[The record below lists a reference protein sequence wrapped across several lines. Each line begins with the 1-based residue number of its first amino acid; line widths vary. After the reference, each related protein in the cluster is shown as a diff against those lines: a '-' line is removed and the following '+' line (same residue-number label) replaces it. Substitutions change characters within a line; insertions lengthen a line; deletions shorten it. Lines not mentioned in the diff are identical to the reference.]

1 MIEKNIQNIITTT
14 YDVVVIGSGPA
25 GISLSL
31 ELEKNFINVALIEA
45 GGSEWSENSQ
55 EYYKGE
61 IEGEFPRDLHISRLR
76 MFGGTTGHW
85 GGTSR
90 PLDYYDFE
98 KWPIKKIDINN
109 HLKKALEILEIK
121 NSFKEKPISDELK
134 LVEFQVSK
142 VRFVD
147 KYLDKIKKSKYIKL
161 FLNSPVLEIEG
172 ENSLTTNVVCYFN
185 NSQKINIKGKFFV
198 IAAGGIEN
206 SRLLLLTNLK
216 NNKLFT
222 QEMPIGNYWYEH
234 PFNELGSAV
243 LDIKKTKE
251 LLKNDLN
258 YSVGMFNS
266 GNNSI
271 SYGFAP
277 TKLLIDKKK
286 ILNSCCWLVLSEHNF
301 DKKWKNILNDL
312 ACIAPNLSG
321 KFLNSF
327 KKKIFCGAYIY
338 SSWEQEADYH
348 NRIVLSK
355 TETDPFNLPLAKL
368 IYKKSELVRNTAKVV
383 VEEIGKFLINNELGR
398 ISINNFLIENNA
410 KYISESGWHHLGGT
424 IMGDSYKNSVV
435 DKNLKIHGS
444 KNTYVL
450 GSSVFPTGGHAN
462 PTLTIIQLALRLNEE
477 ILNKYRKI

>member
-134 LVEFQVSK
+134 LIEFQVSK

-147 KYLDKIKKSKYIKL
+147 KYLDKINKSKYIKL

-172 ENSLTTNVVCYFN
+172 
-185 NSQKINIKGKFFV
+185 
-198 IAAGGIEN
+198 
-206 SRLLLLTNLK
+206 
-216 NNKLFT
+216 
-222 QEMPIGNYWYEH
+222 
-234 PFNELGSAV
+234 
-243 LDIKKTKE
+243 
-251 LLKNDLN
+251 
-258 YSVGMFNS
+258 
-266 GNNSI
+266 
-271 SYGFAP
+271 
-277 TKLLIDKKK
+277 
-286 ILNSCCWLVLSEHNF
+286 
-301 DKKWKNILNDL
+301 
-312 ACIAPNLSG
+312 
-321 KFLNSF
+321 
-327 KKKIFCGAYIY
+327 
-338 SSWEQEADYH
+338 
-348 NRIVLSK
+348 
-355 TETDPFNLPLAKL
+355 
-368 IYKKSELVRNTAKVV
+368 
-383 VEEIGKFLINNELGR
+383 
-398 ISINNFLIENNA
+398 
-410 KYISESGWHHLGGT
+410 
-424 IMGDSYKNSVV
+424 
-435 DKNLKIHGS
+435 
-444 KNTYVL
+444 
-450 GSSVFPTGGHAN
+450 
-462 PTLTIIQLALRLNEE
+462 
-477 ILNKYRKI
+477 